1 MPNGRYLIKN
11 KQNKKTPIYTND
23 IYQHRQFYTTSLN
36 SRQVHLVFL
45 LLRAWLRENHSP
57 LSFLPVLGPTLAPTS
72 KHEMF
77 CKSTSQTSY
86 GYPCY
91 DPTRQDTNVALNISC
106 TFLSRPGSFFYLS
119 PFQFILKFFRFFRI
133 LLVAANK
140 IHTLELLL
148 FSTSFVISMLFGNI
162 ETEKIGSFSVTCR
175 QI

>member
-1 MPNGRYLIKN
+1 M
-11 KQNKKTPIYTND
+11 
-23 IYQHRQFYTTSLN
+23 
-36 SRQVHLVFL
+36 HLVFL
-45 LLRAWLRENHSP
+45 LLQAWLRENHSP

-86 GYPCY
+86 GYPSY
-91 DPTRQDTNVALNISC
+91 DRTRHKCRSQYLMYIFKQTWE
-106 TFLSRPGSFFYLS
+106 FFYLL
-119 PFQFILKFFRFFRI
+119 PFRFILKFFRFFRI

-148 FSTSFVISMLFGNI
+148 FSTSFVISMLFGNT

-175 QI
+175 